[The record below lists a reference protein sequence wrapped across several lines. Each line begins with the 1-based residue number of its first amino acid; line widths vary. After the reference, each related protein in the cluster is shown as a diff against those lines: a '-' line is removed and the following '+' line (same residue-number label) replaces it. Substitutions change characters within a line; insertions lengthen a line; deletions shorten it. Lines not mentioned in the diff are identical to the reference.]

1 MIRPQ
6 NHCVVYSFT
15 DSHDTSFELALR
27 THQPSCNIHV
37 YAAAPGITFAPS
49 SHISVNPWAVSSSG
63 SKLYKGLSTV
73 AKDNMHT
80 EVSLLKLSL
89 RGKEIDELSKMLS
102 EPWLPKI
109 DQIAL
114 ELYFE
119 DCSISKFRAF
129 HDMIDS
135 QGYVL
140 VWKEIIWQ
148 DQPSWKIFVCAYE
161 YLLVNPASGLLAP

>member
-1 MIRPQ
+1 MYTP
-6 NHCVVYSFT
+6 
-15 DSHDTSFELALR
+15 SHA
-27 THQPSCNIHV
+27 V
-37 YAAAPGITFAPS
+37 TFPAS
-49 SHISVNPWAVSSSG
+49 SHIQVYPWAVASSG
-63 SKLYKGLSTV
+63 SKDYRGLSKI
-73 AKDNMHT
+73 AKDNAHT
-80 EVSLLKLSL
+80 EISLLKLTL
-89 RGKEIDELSKMLS
+89 RGKEIDELGTMLG

-119 DCSISKFRAF
+119 DCSIGKFRAF

-135 QGYVL
+135 HGYVL

-148 DQPSWKIFVCAYE
+148 DQPSWKVFVCAYE